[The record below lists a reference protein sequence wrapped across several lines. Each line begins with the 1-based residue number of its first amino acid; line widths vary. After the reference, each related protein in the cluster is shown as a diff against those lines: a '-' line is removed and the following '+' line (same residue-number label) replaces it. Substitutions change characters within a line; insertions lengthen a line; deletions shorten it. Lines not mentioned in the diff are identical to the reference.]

1 MAIAPDHATDLAT
14 IARQE
19 AELRFNSFDYDTAWR
34 LGLSL
39 RELAISRKQSIVIDI
54 RRFGQPHQPLFYTAL
69 AGTTPDNQR
78 WVQRK
83 SNVVARFHRP
93 SYAIGL
99 TLEQTNRTFND
110 RYNLPDADYA
120 AHGGCFPIRVAS
132 AGIIG
137 AVTVSGLT
145 QREDHNLVVE
155 ALCLELHKV
164 HDSYRLSDPS

>member
-1 MAIAPDHATDLAT
+1 MPIPEDLAQ

-19 AELRFNSFDYDTAWR
+19 SELRFPGFDYDTAWR
-34 LGLSL
+34 LGLAL
-39 RELAISRKQSIVIDI
+39 RDLARGQPIVIDI

-69 AGTTPDNQR
+69 GGTPDNAR

-99 TLEQTNRTFND
+99 TLEQTSRSFAD

-120 AHGGCFPIRVAS
+120 AHGGSFPLHVS
-132 AGIIG
+132 GTGIIG

-155 ALCLELHKV
+155 ALALELKKD
-164 HDSYRLSDPS
+164 HDSLRLSALA

>member
-1 MAIAPDHATDLAT
+1 MPIPEDLAQ

-19 AELRFNSFDYDTAWR
+19 AELRFSGFDYDTAWR
-34 LGLSL
+34 LGLAL
-39 RELAISRKQSIVIDI
+39 RDLAFARGQSIVIDI

-69 AGTTPDNQR
+69 GGTPDNAR

-99 TLEQTNRTFND
+99 TLEQTSRSFAD

-120 AHGGCFPIRVAS
+120 AHGGSFPLHVS
-132 AGIIG
+132 GTGIIG

-155 ALCLELHKV
+155 ALALELKKD
-164 HDSYRLSDPS
+164 HDALRLSALV

>member
-1 MAIAPDHATDLAT
+1 MAIAPDLATDLAL

-19 AELRFNSFDYDTAWR
+19 ADLHFPSFDYDTAWR
-34 LGLSL
+34 VGLRM
-39 RELAISRKQSIVIDI
+39 RELAQSRKQSIVIDI

-69 AGTTPDNQR
+69 GGTPDNAR

-83 SNVVARFHRP
+83 SNVVARFHRC

-99 TLEQTNRTFND
+99 TLEQTNRTFSD

-120 AHGGCFPIRVAS
+120 AHGGCFPVHVAG

-137 AVTVSGLT
+137 CITVSGLT

-155 ALCLELHKV
+155 ALCLELHKD
-164 HDSYRLSDPS
+164 HESLRLLPHP